1 MSSESAPSPTNPG
14 ERPEQGAGHPDRPR
28 RRRGRRTGSRNTEQR
43 STAPRDGAAPQDRT
57 QDTDPSTD
65 QAAAQAAPGTEGAAR
80 GRPARGQERRTS
92 QRRRG
97 PRGRRAAVT
106 AAGPDQHGGRGP
118 DRDHPPASEPPLP
131 ALSDDELADLHTRLD
146 DLGPAEAERL
156 RGRLDRAR
164 DGRAQQ
170 RVADAVGTAE
180 HRIARRR
187 EALPHISYPAVLP
200 VSARREEIA
209 DAIRD
214 NQVVVVA
221 GETGSGKT
229 TQLPKICLELGRGVR
244 GMIGHTQPRRL
255 AARTVAA
262 RIAEEMD
269 VEVGGAVGWKVRFTD
284 QIGDST
290 LVKLMTDGI
299 LLAEL
304 AGDKDLLA
312 YDTLI
317 IDEAHE
323 RSLNID
329 FILGYLTRLLP
340 RRPDLKVIITSA
352 TIDPERF
359 AEHFAHRTAGGELE
373 PAPIVEVSG
382 RTYPVEIRYRP
393 VVDPDDPDADPD
405 RRLDDA
411 IGDAVVEL
419 QREGPGDVL
428 VFLPGEREIREAA
441 DALAE
446 RNLPNTEI
454 LPLYARL
461 STAEQQRVWQPHAG
475 NRVVLATNVAETSLT
490 VPGIRYVVDTG
501 TARVSRYSRRL
512 KVQRLPIE
520 KISQASANQRAG
532 RCGRTS
538 DGIAIRLYAEDDFD
552 ARPEFTDPEILRTN
566 LASVVLQMIAL
577 DLGEISEFPFV
588 EPPDKRSV
596 TDGLDLLH
604 ELGALRPDRRSLTA
618 VGQSL
623 ARLPVDPRLGRM
635 LVEAHRNGCLREVLV
650 IAAAL
655 SVQDPRERP
664 TEQRQ
669 AADDKHRR
677 FGVDG
682 SDFLAY
688 LRLWDHVEE
697 RKDALSGSKF
707 RRELREDFLHYLRIR
722 EWWDLHGQLRQAA
735 RSSGMDLNEKNP
747 DWASHA
753 DRIHQ
758 SVLSGLLSQVGMQE
772 VVETRK
778 GAPAAK
784 DKKERRGPKEY
795 LGARGAK
802 FAIWPGSALAK
813 KPPRWVMAAE
823 LVETSRLW
831 ARTVAPVQ
839 PEWIEPLAAHLVK
852 KTYSEPRW
860 SRKRASAVA
869 TERVTLHGLPLV
881 ADRTV
886 AYGRIDPEVSRD
898 LFLRHALV
906 EGDWDTRHPF
916 FHANRELLDDAE
928 ELEHRAR
935 RRDLVVDEDTLFEF
949 YDERVPADV
958 VSGKHFDRWWKQ
970 ESRRDP
976 DLLDFTEEMLA
987 TEAAKQ
993 IDREH
998 YPDHVDAGGLT
1009 LPLSYAFEPGAQDDG
1024 VTVDVPVAAL
1034 HQVDPTPFTW
1044 QVPGLR
1050 EELVTA
1056 LIRTLPRN
1064 LRRNFSPAPDHAKAV
1079 LARLRAET
1087 PRSAGGAGIDTPRSA
1102 GGAGIDTDRP
1112 LLDGLERELGR
1123 MRNVEIR
1130 REDWEL
1136 ERLPEHLTV
1145 TFRVLDEA
1153 GTELDRDTD
1162 LDRLRHRLAPKVR
1175 EELASAGTEVEAS
1188 GLTSWT
1194 IGDLPR
1200 ELPIRRGAHVVT
1212 GFPGLRDRGSTADV
1226 RVFAT
1231 PAERDP
1237 QHHRGARRLLMLG
1250 TTNPGKQVQRG
1261 LDNRARLA
1269 LSRNPHGSL
1278 DALLEDCTTAA
1289 ADHLMNRGGG
1299 DPFDR
1304 AQFDRLAEL
1313 LKMRLPSTTLQVL
1326 DAVRGVLEV
1335 WHRVGAKLA
1344 DLKGPASRDGVA
1356 DVKAIMNRLV
1366 APGFVTATGAT
1377 RLGDLKRYL
1386 QGLEIRLDK
1395 LHADPGR
1402 DARWTAEIAPVEVEY
1417 RGLLAALPDGLEPSP
1432 QLREIGWM
1440 IEELRVSLYSHPLKT
1455 RYPISV
1461 QRIEKAIDELPPP
1474 G

>member
-1 MSSESAPSPTNPG
+1 MSSEPVPSPTSAQPSS
-14 ERPEQGAGHPDRPR
+14 HDRPR
-28 RRRGRRTGSRNTEQR
+28 RPRRRPGARGEHQ
-43 STAPRDGAAPQDRT
+43 PRGGNSGTPQDT
-57 QDTDPSTD
+57 PPHETTSTD
-65 QAAAQAAPGTEGAAR
+65 LAAAQAAPGTEGAAR
-80 GRPARGQERRTS
+80 GVPARDQQRRRAST

-106 AAGPDQHGGRGP
+106 APGPDQPGRRGP
-118 DRDHPPASEPPLP
+118 DRDGPDPSGPTPAAETDAGRPRRRTVGGRDAEPPLP
-131 ALSDDELADLHTRLD
+131 PLDDAELTALRERLD
-146 DLGPAEAERL
+146 SLGPAEAERL

-170 RVADAVGTAE
+170 RVADAVAKAE

-187 EALPHISYPAVLP
+187 AALPRISYPATLP

-214 NQVVVVA
+214 NQVVIVA

-229 TQLPKICLELGRGVR
+229 TQLPKICLELGRGVH

-255 AARTVAA
+255 AARTVAT
-262 RIAEEMD
+262 RIAEELG
-269 VEVGGAVGWKVRFTD
+269 VELGGAVGWKVRFTD
-284 QIGDST
+284 AVGDST
-290 LVKLMTDGI
+290 MVKLMTDGI

-340 RRPDLKVIITSA
+340 RRPDLKVVITSA

-359 AEHFAHRTAGGELE
+359 ARHFGAASESGEPT

-382 RTYPVEIRYRP
+382 RTFPVEVRYRP

-405 RRLDDA
+405 RQLDDA

-428 VFLPGEREIREAA
+428 VFLPGEREIREATE
-441 DALAE
+441 ALE
-446 RNLPNTEI
+446 RRNLRNTEI

-461 STAEQQRVWQPHAG
+461 STAEQQRVWAPHAG

-490 VPGIRYVVDTG
+490 VPGVRYVVDTG
-501 TARVSRYSRRL
+501 TARISRYSRRL

-520 KISQASANQRAG
+520 KISQASANQRSG

-588 EPPDKRSV
+588 EPPDRRAV
-596 TDGLDLLH
+596 ADGLDLLH

-669 AADDKHRR
+669 AADERHRR
-677 FGVDG
+677 FAEDG
-682 SDFLAY
+682 SDFLAF
-688 LRLWDHVEE
+688 LRLWDHLQQRRDE
-697 RKDALSGSKF
+697 LSGSRF
-707 RRELREDFLHYLRIR
+707 RRELREDFLHYLRVR

-735 RSSGMDLNEKNP
+735 RSSGMEVNDHDPEWP
-747 DWASHA
+747 RHA

-758 SVLSGLLSQVGMQE
+758 SVLAGLLSQVGMQDPLSE
-772 VVETRK
+772 KNTGK
-778 GAPAAK
+778 GAEKGTAG
-784 DKKERRGPKEY
+784 KKERRGPKDY

-802 FAIWPGSALAK
+802 FAIWPGSGLAR

-823 LVETSRLW
+823 LVETTRLW

-839 PEWIEPLAAHLVK
+839 PDWIEPLAEHLVK

-860 SRKRASAVA
+860 SRKRGSAVA

-886 AYGRIDPEVSRD
+886 AYGRIDAEVSRD

-916 FHANRELLDDAE
+916 FHANRELLDSVE

-935 RRDLVVDEDTLFEF
+935 RRDLVVDEDTLFAF

-958 VSGKHFDRWWKQ
+958 VSGAHFDRWWKR
-970 ESRRDP
+970 ESKRSP
-976 DLLDFTEEMLA
+976 DRLTYTEEMLA

-993 IDREH
+993 VDRDH
-998 YPDHVDAGGLT
+998 YPDHVEAGGLT
-1009 LPLSYAFEPGAQDDG
+1009 LPLSYAFEPGHHSDG

-1034 HQVDPTPFTW
+1034 NQVDPTPFTW

-1079 LARLRAET
+1079 LARLRGET
-1087 PRSAGGAGIDTPRSA
+1087 GR
-1102 GGAGIDTDRP
+1102 RP
-1112 LLDGLERELGR
+1112 LLDVLEDELGR
-1123 MRNVEIR
+1123 MRDVHIR

-1145 TFRVLDEA
+1145 TFRVLDESGA
-1153 GTELDRDTD
+1153 ELARDTD
-1162 LDRLRHRLAPKVR
+1162 LDRLRRALAPKVR
-1175 EELASAGTEVEAS
+1175 EELAAAGSDVEAT

-1194 IGDLPR
+1194 IGELPR
-1200 ELPIRRGAHVVT
+1200 ELPIRRGAHTVT
-1212 GFPGLRDRGSTADV
+1212 GYPGLRDRGTSADV
-1226 RVFAT
+1226 RVYAT
-1231 PAERDP
+1231 ASERAPA
-1237 QHHRGARRLLMLG
+1237 HHRGARRLLLLN
-1250 TTNPGKQVQRG
+1250 TTHPGKQVQRG

-1278 DALLEDCTTAA
+1278 DALLDDCTTAA
-1289 ADHLMNRGGG
+1289 VDHLMVRGGG
-1299 DPFDR
+1299 DPFDE
-1304 AQFDRLAEL
+1304 AQYARLAEL
-1313 LKMRLPSTTLQVL
+1313 LRMRLPSTTLQVL

-1335 WHRVGAKLA
+1335 WHRVGAALA
-1344 DLKGPASRDGVA
+1344 DLRGPATRDGVA
-1356 DVKAIMNRLV
+1356 DVTAVVGRLT
-1366 APGFVTATGAT
+1366 APGFVTAAGAT
-1377 RLGDLKRYL
+1377 RLGDVKRYL
-1386 QGLEIRLDK
+1386 QGCELRLEK
-1395 LHADPGR
+1395 LRADPAR
-1402 DARWTAEIAPVEVEY
+1402 DARWTAEIAPVEAEY
-1417 RGLLAALPDGLEPSP
+1417 RGLLAALPEGTEPSP
-1432 QLREIGWM
+1432 ALREIGWM
-1440 IEELRVSLYSHPLKT
+1440 VEELRISLYAHPMKT
-1455 RYPISV
+1455 RHPVSV
-1461 QRIEKAIDELPPP
+1461 RRIERAIDEL
-1474 G
+1474 

>member
-1 MSSESAPSPTNPG
+1 M
-14 ERPEQGAGHPDRPR
+14 
-28 RRRGRRTGSRNTEQR
+28 
-43 STAPRDGAAPQDRT
+43 
-57 QDTDPSTD
+57 
-65 QAAAQAAPGTEGAAR
+65 
-80 GRPARGQERRTS
+80 
-92 QRRRG
+92 
-97 PRGRRAAVT
+97 
-106 AAGPDQHGGRGP
+106 GGRGGP
-118 DRDHPPASEPPLP
+118 DRDDHP
-131 ALSDDELADLHTRLD
+131 
-146 DLGPAEAERL
+146 
-156 RGRLDRAR
+156 
-164 DGRAQQ
+164 
-170 RVADAVGTAE
+170 RVA
-180 HRIARRR
+180 
-187 EALPHISYPAVLP
+187 PPISYPPTLP

-209 DAIRD
+209 EAIRD
-214 NQVVVVA
+214 NQVVIVA

-229 TQLPKICLELGRGVR
+229 TQLPKICLELGRGVH

-262 RIAEEMD
+262 RIAEELG
-269 VEVGGAVGWKVRFTD
+269 VELGSTVGWKVRFTD
-284 QIGDST
+284 QVGDAT
-290 LVKLMTDGI
+290 MVKLMTDGI

-304 AGDKDLLA
+304 AGDKNLRR

-359 AEHFAHRTAGGELE
+359 ARHFGGEQA

-382 RTYPVEIRYRP
+382 RTFPVEVRYRP
-393 VVDPDDPDADPD
+393 VVDPDDADADPD
-405 RRLDDA
+405 RQLDDA

-428 VFLPGEREIREAA
+428 VFLPGEREIRDAAEA
-441 DALAE
+441 LE
-446 RNLPNTEI
+446 RRNLRGTEI

-461 STAEQQRVWQPHAG
+461 STAEQQRVWQSHTG

-490 VPGIRYVVDTG
+490 VPGVRYVVDTG
-501 TARVSRYSRRL
+501 TARISRYSRRL

-520 KISQASANQRAG
+520 KISQASANQRSG

-538 DGIAIRLYAEDDFD
+538 DGIAIRLYSEDDFD

-588 EPPDKRSV
+588 EPPDRRAV
-596 TDGLDLLH
+596 ADGLDLLH

-618 VGQSL
+618 VGHSL
-623 ARLPVDPRLGRM
+623 SRLPVDPRLGRM

-669 AADDKHRR
+669 AADDRHRR
-677 FGVDG
+677 FTVDG
-682 SDFLAY
+682 SDFLAL
-688 LRLWDHVEE
+688 LRLWDHLGE
-697 RKDALSGSKF
+697 RRDALSGSKF
-707 RRELREDFLHYLRIR
+707 RRELREDFLHYLRVR

-735 RSSGMDLNEKNP
+735 RSAGMDRNDP
-747 DWASHA
+747 DSRAAGTPPVDEPLDAGRA
-753 DRIHQ
+753 DVIHQ
-758 SVLSGLLSQVGMQE
+758 SLLAGLLSQVGMQDPLAE
-772 VVETRK
+772 K
-778 GAPAAK
+778 NAPGKAAA
-784 DKKERRGPKEY
+784 KKERKGPKDY

-802 FAIWPGSALAK
+802 FAIWPGSGLAK

-823 LVETSRLW
+823 LVETTRLW
-831 ARTVAPVQ
+831 ARTVAPVK
-839 PEWIEPLAAHLVK
+839 PEWVEPLAGHLVK

-860 SRKRASAVA
+860 SRKRGSAVA

-886 AYGRIDPEVSRD
+886 AYGRVDPEVSRD

-906 EGDWDTRHPF
+906 EGDWETRHAF

-935 RRDLVVDEDTLFEF
+935 RRDLVVDEDTLFAF
-949 YDERVPADV
+949 YDERVPASV
-958 VSGKHFDRWWKQ
+958 VSGKHFDRWWS
-970 ESRRDP
+970 EEARRSP
-976 DLLDFTEEMLA
+976 DLLDYSEELLT
-987 TEAAKQ
+987 TEAARGV
-993 IDREH
+993 DREQ
-998 YPDHVDAGGLT
+998 YPDHVAAGGLS
-1009 LPLSYAFEPGAQDDG
+1009 LPLSYAFEPGHHTDG

-1064 LRRNFSPAPDHAKAV
+1064 LRRNFSPAPDHARAV
-1079 LARLRAET
+1079 LGRLREHTAE
-1087 PRSAGGAGIDTPRSA
+1087 
-1102 GGAGIDTDRP
+1102 P

-1130 REDWEL
+1130 RADWEL
-1136 ERLPEHLTV
+1136 DRLPDHLTV
-1145 TFRVLDEA
+1145 TFRILDENDV
-1153 GTELDRDTD
+1153 ELARGTD
-1162 LDRLRHRLAPKVR
+1162 LDRLRRELAPKVR
-1175 EELASAGTEVEAS
+1175 EELAAAGTGIEAT

-1194 IGDLPR
+1194 IGELPR

-1212 GFPGLRDRGSTADV
+1212 GYPGLRDRGTTADV
-1226 RVFAT
+1226 RVYAT
-1231 PAERDP
+1231 AAERDP
-1237 QHHRGARRLLMLG
+1237 AHHRGVRRLLLG
-1250 TTNPGKQVQRG
+1250 NTPSPAKQVLRG

-1278 DALLEDCTTAA
+1278 DALLDDCTTAA
-1289 ADHLMNRGGG
+1289 TDHLIGRGGG
-1299 DPFDR
+1299 DPFDEP
-1304 AQFDRLAEL
+1304 QYLRLAEL
-1313 LKMRLPSTTLQVL
+1313 LRMRLPATTLQVL

-1335 WHRVGAKLA
+1335 WHRVGAALA
-1344 DLKGPASRDGVA
+1344 DLRGPAARDGVA
-1356 DVKAIMNRLV
+1356 DATVIMNRLV
-1366 APGFVTATGAT
+1366 RPGFVTDAGAV
-1377 RLGDLKRYL
+1377 RLGDVKRYL
-1386 QGLEIRLDK
+1386 QALEVRLEK
-1395 LHADPGR
+1395 LRTEPTR
-1402 DARWTAEIAPVEVEY
+1402 DARWTAEMAPVEAEY
-1417 RGLLAALPDGLEPSP
+1417 RGLLVALPSGTEPSP
-1432 QLREIGWM
+1432 QLREIGAM
-1440 IEELRVSLYSHPLKT
+1440 IEELRVSLYAHPMKT

-1461 QRIEKAIDELPPP
+1461 QRVERAIDELPPP
-1474 G
+1474 A

>member
-1 MSSESAPSPTNPG
+1 MG
-14 ERPEQGAGHPDRPR
+14 
-28 RRRGRRTGSRNTEQR
+28 
-43 STAPRDGAAPQDRT
+43 
-57 QDTDPSTD
+57 
-65 QAAAQAAPGTEGAAR
+65 
-80 GRPARGQERRTS
+80 
-92 QRRRG
+92 
-97 PRGRRAAVT
+97 
-106 AAGPDQHGGRGP
+106 
-118 DRDHPPASEPPLP
+118 
-131 ALSDDELADLHTRLD
+131 DDELAALRERLD
-146 DLGPAEAERL
+146 GLGPARAGRL

-170 RVADAVGTAE
+170 RVAEAVDAAE
-180 HRIARRR
+180 NRIARRR
-187 EALPHISYPAVLP
+187 AALPTISYPATLP

-214 NQVVVVA
+214 HQVVIVA

-229 TQLPKICLELGRGVR
+229 TQLPKICLELGRGVH

-255 AARTVAA
+255 AARTVAT
-262 RIAEEMD
+262 RIAEELG
-269 VEVGGAVGWKVRFTD
+269 VELGGAVGWKVRFTD
-284 QIGDST
+284 QVGDAT
-290 LVKLMTDGI
+290 MVKLMTDGI

-340 RRPDLKVIITSA
+340 RRPDLKVVITSA

-359 AEHFAHRTAGGELE
+359 ARHFGGDDT
-373 PAPIVEVSG
+373 PAPVVEVSG
-382 RTYPVEIRYRP
+382 RTYPVEVRYRP

-405 RRLDDA
+405 RELDDA

-428 VFLPGEREIREAA
+428 VFLPGEREIREATE
-441 DALAE
+441 ALE
-446 RNLPNTEI
+446 RRNLRNTEI
-454 LPLYARL
+454 LLLYARL
-461 STAEQQRVWQPHAG
+461 STAEQQRVWAPHAG

-490 VPGIRYVVDTG
+490 VPGVRYVVDTG
-501 TARVSRYSRRL
+501 TARISRYSRRL

-520 KISQASANQRAG
+520 KISQASANQRSG

-577 DLGEISEFPFV
+577 DLGEIAEFPFV
-588 EPPDKRSV
+588 EPPDRRAV
-596 TDGLDLLH
+596 ADGLDLLH
-604 ELGALRPDRRSLTA
+604 ELGALRPDRRSLTS
-618 VGQSL
+618 VGHALS
-623 ARLPVDPRLGRM
+623 RLPVDPRLGRM

-669 AADDKHRR
+669 AADERHRR
-677 FGVDG
+677 FTEDG

-688 LRLWDHVEE
+688 LRLWDHLNARRDE
-697 RKDALSGSKF
+697 LSGSRF
-707 RRELREDFLHYLRIR
+707 RRELREDFLHYLRVR

-735 RSSGMDLNEKNP
+735 RSSGMDLNDHDPEWP
-747 DWASHA
+747 RHT

-758 SVLSGLLSQVGMQE
+758 SVLAGLLSQVGMQDPLAE
-772 VVETRK
+772 K
-778 GAPAAK
+778 GK
-784 DKKERRGPKEY
+784 DGKKERKGPKDY

-802 FAIWPGSALAK
+802 FAIWPGSGLAR

-823 LVETSRLW
+823 LVETTRLW

-839 PEWIEPLAAHLVK
+839 PDWIEPLAEHLVK

-860 SRKRASAVA
+860 SRKRGSAVA

-886 AYGRIDPEVSRD
+886 AYGRIDAEVSRD

-906 EGDWDTRHPF
+906 EGDWDTRHRF
-916 FHANRELLDDAE
+916 FHANRALLDDAE

-935 RRDLVVDEDTLFEF
+935 RRDLVVDEDTLFAF

-970 ESRRDP
+970 AGKRDP
-976 DLLDFTEEMLA
+976 ELLTWTEEMLA

-993 IDREH
+993 LDRTH
-998 YPDHVDAGGLT
+998 YPDHVEAGGLT
-1009 LPLSYAFEPGAQDDG
+1009 LPLSYAFEPGHREDG

-1034 HQVDPTPFTW
+1034 NQVDATPFTW

-1079 LARLRAET
+1079 LARLRGDDG
-1087 PRSAGGAGIDTPRSA
+1087 R
-1102 GGAGIDTDRP
+1102 RP
-1112 LLDGLERELGR
+1112 LLDVLEDELGR

-1145 TFRVLDEA
+1145 TFRVLDESGA
-1153 GTELDRDTD
+1153 ELARDTD
-1162 LDRLRHRLAPKVR
+1162 LDRLRRRLAPKVR
-1175 EELASAGTEVEAS
+1175 EELAAAGSGIEAT

-1194 IGDLPR
+1194 IGELPR
-1200 ELPIRRGAHVVT
+1200 ELPIRRGAHTVT
-1212 GFPGLRDRGSTADV
+1212 GYPGLRDRGDTVEVRVYATADE
-1226 RVFAT
+1226 RG
-1231 PAERDP
+1231 PA
-1237 QHHRGARRLLMLG
+1237 HHRGARRLLML
-1250 TTNPGKQVQRG
+1250 TTPNPAKQVQRG

-1278 DALLEDCTTAA
+1278 DALLADCTTAA
-1289 ADHLMNRGGG
+1289 ADHLMARGGG
-1299 DPFDR
+1299 DPFDA
-1304 AQFDRLAEL
+1304 AQFARLAEL
-1313 LKMRLPSTTLQVL
+1313 LRMRLPATTLQVL

-1335 WHRVGAKLA
+1335 WHRVGAALGE
-1344 DLKGPASRDGVA
+1344 LRGPATRDGGA
-1356 DVKAIMNRLV
+1356 DVTAVVGRLT
-1366 APGFVTATGAT
+1366 APGFVTAAGAN
-1377 RLGDLKRYL
+1377 RLGDVKRYL
-1386 QGLEIRLDK
+1386 QGCELRLDK
-1395 LHADPGR
+1395 LRADPAR
-1402 DARWTAEIAPVEVEY
+1402 DARWTAEIAPVEAEY
-1417 RGLLAALPDGLEPSP
+1417 RALLAALPEGTEPSP
-1432 QLREIGWM
+1432 ALREIGWM
-1440 IEELRVSLYSHPLKT
+1440 VEELRISLYAHPMRT
-1455 RYPISV
+1455 RHPVSAR
-1461 QRIEKAIDELPPP
+1461 RIERAIDEL
-1474 G
+1474 